1 MKKFLSKV
9 KSLAKRS
16 KVAVVAAVAAV
27 SSAVVSVCA
36 SAATTEASGTDMKSM
51 LAEAGNQLQKSFS
64 DLVMTLIP
72 VVLGGDSVDFRLEA
86 DHFNGVLLHHHGQG
100 QQNDFAQQGKQQ
112 NRNAIDLYQLIA
124 EPHQPSQGNANASV
138 NQ

>member
-9 KSLAKRS
+9 KSIAKRS

-36 SAATTEASGTDMKSM
+36 SAATTEASGNDMTTLLSS
-51 LAEAGNQLQKSFS
+51 AGEQLQKSFS

-72 VVLGGDSVDFRLEA
+72 VVMGILGSALVIFGI
-86 DHFNGVLLHHHGQG
+86 
-100 QQNDFAQQGKQQ
+100 FALIKLGK
-112 NRNAIDLYQLIA
+112 RIFGKVA
-124 EPHQPSQGNANASV
+124 G
-138 NQ
+138 

>member
-9 KSLAKRS
+9 KSIANRS

-36 SAATTEASGTDMKSM
+36 SAATNEASGASGNDMST
-51 LAEAGNQLQKSFS
+51 LLSSAGEQLQKSFS

-72 VVLGGDSVDFRLEA
+72 VVMGILGSALVIFGIMALVKFGKKIFRNVA
-86 DHFNGVLLHHHGQG
+86 G
-100 QQNDFAQQGKQQ
+100 
-112 NRNAIDLYQLIA
+112 
-124 EPHQPSQGNANASV
+124 
-138 NQ
+138 

>member
-86 DHFNGVLLHHHGQG
+86 DVIFGV
-100 QQNDFAQQGKQQ
+100 FALVKLGK
-112 NRNAIDLYQLIA
+112 RIFGKVA
-124 EPHQPSQGNANASV
+124 G
-138 NQ
+138 

>member
-36 SAATTEASGTDMKSM
+36 SAATTEASGTDMTTLLSQ
-51 LAEAGNQLQKSFS
+51 AGTQLQKSFS

-72 VVLGGDSVDFRLEA
+72 VVMGVIGSALVIFGIMALVKFGKKIFRNVA
-86 DHFNGVLLHHHGQG
+86 G
-100 QQNDFAQQGKQQ
+100 
-112 NRNAIDLYQLIA
+112 
-124 EPHQPSQGNANASV
+124 
-138 NQ
+138 

>member
-9 KSLAKRS
+9 KSIAKHS

-36 SAATTEASGTDMKSM
+36 SAATAEASGNDMSS
-51 LAEAGNQLQKSFS
+51 LLTSAGEQLQKSFS

-72 VVLGGDSVDFRLEA
+72 VVMGILGSALVIFGIMALVKFGKKIFRNVA
-86 DHFNGVLLHHHGQG
+86 G
-100 QQNDFAQQGKQQ
+100 
-112 NRNAIDLYQLIA
+112 
-124 EPHQPSQGNANASV
+124 
-138 NQ
+138 

>member
-36 SAATTEASGTDMKSM
+36 SAASTEASGTDMKSM

-72 VVLGGDSVDFRLEA
+72 VVLGILGSALVIF
-86 DHFNGVLLHHHGQG
+86 GV
-100 QQNDFAQQGKQQ
+100 FALVKLGK
-112 NRNAIDLYQLIA
+112 RIFGKVA
-124 EPHQPSQGNANASV
+124 G
-138 NQ
+138 